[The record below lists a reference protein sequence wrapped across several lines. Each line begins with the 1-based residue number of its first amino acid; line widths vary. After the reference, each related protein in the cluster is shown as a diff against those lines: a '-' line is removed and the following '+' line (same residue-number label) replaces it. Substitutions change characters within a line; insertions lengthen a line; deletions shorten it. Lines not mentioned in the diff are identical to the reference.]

1 MPILTRRAQHAFYE
15 LQEFCRQQND
25 NCEDC
30 ALKYQCTLLWRGNS
44 LCDLELPKQTDIVY
58 GCTETECCSEYIMMY
73 TQMSGKLRDLEDS
86 RKRTIID
93 NELLRFE
100 RDSLVNILDRLCPDW
115 KNQIRGTKN
124 EKDCH

>member
-44 LCDLELPKQTDIVY
+44 LCDLELPKQSDMVL
-58 GCTETECCSEYIMMY
+58 GCRETETCSEYILMY
-73 TQMSGKLRDLEDS
+73 TKMSKQLREKDEQL
-86 RKRTIID
+86 KRNVTEKEFIVA
-93 NELLRFE
+93 E
-100 RDSLVNILDRLCPDW
+100 RDSLIKILDRLCPNW
-115 KNQIRGTKN
+115 KI
-124 EKDCH
+124 E